1 MRAAFVGMFVVI
13 AVVSCLAQADVPAQP
28 SDSNPTLQVMP
39 RAQERTFQIDRAPV
53 IIDHG
58 QEVTLPNGEILRYRI
73 HPPEGTCYT
82 MRAYLFSPGTV
93 GSAPRRTGYMTC
105 VPSNA
110 LQMRQT
116 RRPPRVRLLPQ

>member
-1 MRAAFVGMFVVI
+1 MFVLI

-28 SDSNPTLQVMP
+28 SDSQPTLQVMP
-39 RAQERTFQIDRAPV
+39 PAQERTFQVDRAPV

-58 QEVTLPNGEILRYRI
+58 QQSGEVTLPNGKLLRYRI
-73 HPPEGTCYT
+73 HPPEALGPCYT
-82 MRAYLFSPGTV
+82 MRAYLFSPGNA

-116 RRPPRVRLLPQ
+116 RRQPKARLLPQ